1 MLPQKAAA
9 QHASQYLVSS
19 LRLEFL
25 QSGGDPAWL
34 HGLAYAPGKL
44 RRLAELNTILA
55 HQPWRLTP
63 AHIGKLAKADA
74 DPETYPAAAV
84 PPYGYS
90 VGSGSPI
97 AENWSMGE
105 MVHAIVLLATFHSLA
120 SFSLSCGL
128 VPELDTLGGTKELDI
143 PLLQLPTVMD
153 TSRTQQEAE
162 QSGEVLQQ
170 DTEEG
175 VEGLGV
181 SLAPSE
187 QLEQEAHTEQLLSRL
202 KKYWEMDK
210 EAEEDNQRTNDAF
223 ETCADIESK

>member
-1 MLPQKAAA
+1 
-9 QHASQYLVSS
+9 
-19 LRLEFL
+19 
-25 QSGGDPAWL
+25 
-34 HGLAYAPGKL
+34 
-44 RRLAELNTILA
+44 
-55 HQPWRLTP
+55 
-63 AHIGKLAKADA
+63 
-74 DPETYPAAAV
+74 
-84 PPYGYS
+84 
-90 VGSGSPI
+90 
-97 AENWSMGE
+97 
-105 MVHAIVLLATFHSLA
+105 
-120 SFSLSCGL
+120 
-128 VPELDTLGGTKELDI
+128 LDTLGGTKELDI